1 MTSKS
6 EEKSSV
12 EKSQENQSDESE
24 LDSGDEQFGRR
35 SIKQHRGIYCKITV
49 LVYN

>member
-24 LDSGDEQFGRR
+24 LDSGDEEF
-35 SIKQHRGIYCKITV
+35 RGHFLFLLI
-49 LVYN
+49 